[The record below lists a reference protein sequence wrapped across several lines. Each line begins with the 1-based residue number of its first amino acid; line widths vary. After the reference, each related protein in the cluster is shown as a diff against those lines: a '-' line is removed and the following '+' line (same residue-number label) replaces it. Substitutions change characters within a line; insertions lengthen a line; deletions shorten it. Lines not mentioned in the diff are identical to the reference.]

1 MNDLK
6 ALAAQ
11 KAAQEQISGHP
22 DFSETGFP
30 DLPEDSPELK
40 TPTAEDIMMPE
51 QKVVYSNNSAVGL
64 KNSSISQ
71 SLTSRGG
78 EASSVNG
85 GSLIPNGDGGSST
98 SESSLG
104 SSSGYGS
111 QNTVRVTEDQNS
123 HHPTLTAVHDGKDE
137 Y

>member
-11 KAAQEQISGHP
+11 KAV
-22 DFSETGFP
+22 DFQ

-40 TPTAEDIMMPE
+40 TPTAEDHHHILVPE
-51 QKVVYSNNSAVGL
+51 PKQVVQHAYGSVTASAVVTSGTGL
-64 KNSSISQ
+64 KNS
-71 SLTSRGG
+71 
-78 EASSVNG
+78 
-85 GSLIPNGDGGSST
+85 DGGSST

-111 QNTVRVTEDQNS
+111 QNTVVRPEENNS
-123 HHPTLTAVHDGKDE
+123 HHPTLTAVHDGMKLLIIFLVFICFKKK